1 MDKKQLCD
9 ILQVSL
15 LYFEGMQE
23 KELIN
28 LMPQK
33 NVKIGINLTEFL
45 KNNLEKVKNE

>member
-45 KNNLEKVKNE
+45 KNNLEEVKNE